1 MNNANDTDPPAA
13 RVSPLKRVSALWL
26 IPIVTL
32 VVGAWMVYHNW
43 SQQGPLITI
52 EFPSAEGLEAGKTK
66 IKTLDVE
73 VGLVEQITLNENL
86 DGVIVTARI
95 DIEFKQLLRE
105 GSLFWVVQPNVS
117 LSGVSG
123 LGTILTG
130 QYIRFAPAEAG
141 NAVSHFVGLD
151 SPPLTPMNVPGL
163 HLKLVTRGEFYFS
176 KGDLIHYQG
185 IEVGKVE
192 EINFNFDE
200 RRIYYE
206 VFIQAPY
213 HELINGETRFWKASG
228 IRAELSGTGFEVDVG
243 PIDSLVRGGISFSVP
258 EGQFSSE
265 PVAENTLFYV
275 YPDRSAI
282 FEKQYLYSIQYW
294 VMVQGNVGGLHVGAP
309 VSHRGLQVGKVLRT
323 DYIPE
328 GRNLLDKSM
337 DIPVLIEINPGRL
350 GLPDSE
356 ESLDRATADINSW
369 IAQGLVATIKTQN
382 FLLGSRMIDLDYEEN
397 SQQADVTYFRDLVV
411 IPSGLD
417 MLAKYTDSL
426 DDLIAK
432 INGLPVEDVLAKL
445 ENLLDEGVTT
455 MVAIRSAVTSAD
467 ELVGHDRNAALIE
480 QLAGTLSSLQAL
492 ADSFAADSQANRD
505 LQRLLQ
511 TTTALLEE
519 LRPLV
524 SELKKQPNVLI
535 FPDRQPKEIE
545 PQRKQP

>member
-243 PIDSLVRGGISFSVP
+243 PIDSLVR
-258 EGQFSSE
+258 QF
-265 PVAENTLFYV
+265 
-275 YPDRSAI
+275 I
-282 FEKQYLYSIQYW
+282 
-294 VMVQGNVGGLHVGAP
+294 
-309 VSHRGLQVGKVLRT
+309 
-323 DYIPE
+323 
-328 GRNLLDKSM
+328 
-337 DIPVLIEINPGRL
+337 
-350 GLPDSE
+350 
-356 ESLDRATADINSW
+356 
-369 IAQGLVATIKTQN
+369 
-382 FLLGSRMIDLDYEEN
+382 
-397 SQQADVTYFRDLVV
+397 
-411 IPSGLD
+411 
-417 MLAKYTDSL
+417 
-426 DDLIAK
+426 
-432 INGLPVEDVLAKL
+432 
-445 ENLLDEGVTT
+445 
-455 MVAIRSAVTSAD
+455 
-467 ELVGHDRNAALIE
+467 
-480 QLAGTLSSLQAL
+480 
-492 ADSFAADSQANRD
+492 
-505 LQRLLQ
+505 
-511 TTTALLEE
+511 
-519 LRPLV
+519 
-524 SELKKQPNVLI
+524 
-535 FPDRQPKEIE
+535 
-545 PQRKQP
+545 